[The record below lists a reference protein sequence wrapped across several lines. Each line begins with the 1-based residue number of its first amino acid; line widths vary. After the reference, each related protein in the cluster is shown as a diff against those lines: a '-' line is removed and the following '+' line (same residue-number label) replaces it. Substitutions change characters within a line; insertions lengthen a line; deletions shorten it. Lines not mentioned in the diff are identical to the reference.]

1 MISRRDGPVSGRIP
15 FSVFGNFRIYDK
27 GIGEEE
33 MAIVSFNR
41 KGKGLGFRIVL
52 LDMKLPHLK
61 AAKDYA
67 TTTVKQS
74 EPVEMLQATV
84 LEDKR
89 IKYECHIDADGKFR
103 ETIMV

>member
-1 MISRRDGPVSGRIP
+1 MARFPGASH
-15 FSVFGNFRIYDK
+15 FLFFGNFRINDK
-27 GIGEEE
+27 GIGEAE
-33 MAIVSFNR
+33 MATISFNR

-52 LDMKLPHLK
+52 PDMKLPHLK

-74 EPVEMLQATV
+74 EPDEMLQATV

-89 IKYECHIDADGKFR
+89 IKYECHINADGKFG
-103 ETIMV
+103 ETTMV